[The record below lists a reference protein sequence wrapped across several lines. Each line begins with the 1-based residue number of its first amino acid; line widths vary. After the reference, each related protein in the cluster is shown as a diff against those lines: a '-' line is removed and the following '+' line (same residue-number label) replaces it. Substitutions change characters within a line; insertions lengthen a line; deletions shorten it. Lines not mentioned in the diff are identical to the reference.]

1 MIITEEIL
9 RNLELK
15 IGRLSSERCN
25 EIDAMKIKNPYY
37 PSSYF
42 LPGEYYKAKRDGSY
56 IYALDGHIAYT
67 WARVFGPKQVIFR
80 ESDKT
85 YDSLYLLFIDNE
97 YFELIFEFI
106 SQEHYIDE
114 TNNKEIYR
122 YKYILKKNASL
133 TKRADKRELIYLIGK
148 LQCGFENIE
157 KNKNRIFFE
166 IDIVYEGEEY
176 KWMH

>member
-37 PSSYF
+37 PSWDYT
-42 LPGEYYKAKRDGSY
+42 PGEYYNAERDDSY
-56 IYALDGHIAYT
+56 IYALDGRIAYT
-67 WARVFGPKQVIFR
+67 WGTAFGSLPITFR
-80 ESDKT
+80 EHEET
-85 YDSLYLLFIDNE
+85 YDDIYILFIDDE
-97 YFELIFEFI
+97 YFELIFEFV

-122 YKYILKKNASL
+122 YRYNLKENLYL
-133 TKRADKRELIYLIGK
+133 TKRLDKKEIIQLIAKLKCFYLNSTRNKMGK
-148 LQCGFENIE
+148 
-157 KNKNRIFFE
+157 FFME
-166 IDIVYEGEEY
+166 DIVYEEEEY
-176 KWMH
+176 RWMH